1 VSVGLCDQTS
11 RIKKSF
17 AKYIVKS
24 VAVWLV
30 SQFSRN
36 PRTGYEIELAV
47 GQTIPNLKI
56 FFFLFLLKGLQ
67 LASVARSE
75 ILVPRRRDKTKKKF
89 QSFISLLNFERII
102 F

>member
-1 VSVGLCDQTS
+1 VVGQS
-11 RIKKSF
+11 
-17 AKYIVKS
+17 
-24 VAVWLV
+24 
-30 SQFSRN
+30 FSRN

-75 ILVPRRRDKTKKKF
+75 ILVPRRRDKTKKI